1 MFNSLHP
8 DGGRISPGPRGH
20 GNFRG
25 DEIVSC
31 TLANV
36 ASEVRAFKSLIFQS
50 KTNATA
56 QSRSMLLASSIYF
69 LFFTH
74 QTKTQGVKMV
84 AEIASRSQ
92 AERCFFFFGTIP
104 IHPLVLTVSP

>member
-1 MFNSLHP
+1 MFNSLRP

-56 QSRSMLLASSIYF
+56 QSRSTLLASSISF
-69 LFFTH
+69 LFFYSSNADTGC
-74 QTKTQGVKMV
+74 QDGCRDSEQKPSGEML
-84 AEIASRSQ
+84 
-92 AERCFFFFGTIP
+92 
-104 IHPLVLTVSP
+104 PLLLLHNPNSPVGPNR